1 MSESFVSQ
9 LFQILLHANIG
20 VLLFN
25 LWQICHKEM
34 YVYNSMIDAQIKY
47 AMPDYNE
54 NWTNLDLN
62 FQKKKNGFLSL
73 YPEA

>member
-1 MSESFVSQ
+1 
-9 LFQILLHANIG
+9 
-20 VLLFN
+20 
-25 LWQICHKEM
+25 M